1 MKCLGINLIKYMQDL
16 YKEYY
21 TILMNEIK
29 KNYTNKKTLLGCQFF
44 PREPIDSI
52 QSHSKSLQV
61 ILWVSTKYF

>member
-29 KNYTNKKTLLGCQFF
+29 KNYINKKTLLGCQFF
-44 PREPIDSI
+44 PR
-52 QSHSKSLQV
+52 
-61 ILWVSTKYF
+61 